1 MSWFNK
7 SSGDLN
13 PDYIPNSSG
22 QYALHTVLAGHHG
35 SVTCLKVTEDGGFLA
50 SGGSDGVRLWDLV
63 KMRSVNRPTGAGNR
77 GSACVLL
84 WVRREDEPGE
94 ILVFGT
100 QTGLV
105 VSWKQTTGTLGG
117 KSFEES
123 SIFQMSN
130 PAEIT
135 GLAFDAAS
143 NRLAVCHRESTIQ
156 IHEMDDKMKPHTVFS
171 VGIKNFL
178 PKALAFGAAKGKH
191 REIIAFGFH
200 DGQILTLNGE
210 TGQEVHARQIGGMIG
225 AADYNERKK
234 VFCVDDI
241 FQGPALYRADSETRV
256 RTFEVKLT
264 KPCPRPRQVCFADD
278 CSSVVSGSDHG
289 VVYVFDRRTG
299 AVTDTLR
306 VDPNDWVQTVT
317 ATHVDGISTI
327 VAARSR
333 DWGGRNGIVIWR
345 KKSKTSGRRSWSHVI
360 VLLNAAVLIGAIIYL
375 YQKMSHTVQSS
386 L

>member
-105 VSWKQTTGTLGG
+105 GG

-200 DGQILTLNGE
+200 DGQI
-210 TGQEVHARQIGGMIG
+210 G

-289 VVYVFDRRTG
+289 VVYVFDHRTG

-345 KKSKTSGRRSWSHVI
+345 KKSKASGRRSWSHVI

>member
-105 VSWKQTTGTLGG
+105 GG

-210 TGQEVHARQIGGMIG
+210 TGQDGAR
-225 AADYNERKK
+225 APNRWYDF
-234 VFCVDDI
+234 V
-241 FQGPALYRADSETRV
+241 
-256 RTFEVKLT
+256 
-264 KPCPRPRQVCFADD
+264 FADD